1 MTDIKNILLDVIP
14 FGKENEITSSEIS
27 RRTGLK
33 GVEIRKYV
41 NTLRSNGYPVCSDSK
56 GYYLATEASDIDST
70 ISNLNSRIS
79 HMIVAR
85 EGLRNA
91 KKNIEVNVCG

>member
-1 MTDIKNILLDVIP
+1 MTNTTKTLLDIIP
-14 FGKENEITSSEIS
+14 YGKENKITSAEIS
-27 RRTGLK
+27 RRSGLK

-41 NTLRSNGYPVCSDSK
+41 NTLRSNGCPVCSDSK
-56 GYYLATEASDIDST
+56 GYYLATETSDIDST

-91 KKNIEVNVCG
+91 KKNIEVNICG